1 VCADPTMAF
10 PFQEILGRHHTTIL
24 QRLLGEVTERPLSQT
39 ECLDTNRVTN
49 QVIFTGDASRS
60 QPGCGEMGNSVFD
73 GDSPG
78 VMVAQTPETNGLLTV
93 FGALRT

>member
-1 VCADPTMAF
+1 VLGFKGGAFNMCVLILPFAF
-10 PFQEILGRHHTTIL
+10 PSRRFWKSITRQFFNVFLARN
-24 QRLLGEVTERPLSQT
+24 GEVTQRPLSQT

-73 GDSPG
+73 GDG
-78 VMVAQTPETNGLLTV
+78 
-93 FGALRT
+93 